1 MNTLQELPTPIVLSY
16 YYLIQ
21 CLAARL
27 LCTKEWKMKPNM
39 SFIFSFLESRARS
52 YLNPRYRY
60 ERTFLKCFYRDWVE
74 LRRNHIPEITPDYH

>member
-27 LCTKEWKMKPNM
+27 LCTKEWKMKLNM
-39 SFIFSFLESRARS
+39 FSFIFHS
-52 YLNPRYRY
+52 LNHGLDLIL
-60 ERTFLKCFYRDWVE
+60 TQDIDMSALF
-74 LRRNHIPEITPDYH
+74 